1 MNVAF
6 DFLGMAE
13 ACVDLAKQ
21 ERDEI
26 RLELLDLAE
35 MLLDLADEAVE
46 DHMHRPH

>member
-1 MNVAF
+1 MNAAF

-35 MLLDLADEAVE
+35 MLLDLADEAVD
-46 DHMHRPH
+46 DHRRGTH